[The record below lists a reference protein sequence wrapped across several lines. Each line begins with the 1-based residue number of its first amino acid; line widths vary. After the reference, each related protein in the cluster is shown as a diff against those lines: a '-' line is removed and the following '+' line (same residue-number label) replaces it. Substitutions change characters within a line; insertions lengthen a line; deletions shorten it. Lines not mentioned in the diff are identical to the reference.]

1 MSAIIEA
8 ETALKQLTAEYPNA
22 TLAVQTLTAAA
33 IAASAAL
40 GAMSLLGGK
49 GLPGAGK
56 LPGGGG
62 AAGSVVKSGGKWL
75 PRVGGALVA
84 GLGIYNGYQIE
95 QRADLNRQQKNAAQV
110 KNVGESGGALA
121 GGWAGAKL
129 GAAIGTAIA
138 PGVGTAI
145 GGVLGGLL
153 GGAAGY
159 YGGGSLADGLNGA
172 GERARA
178 KRHEPLPQSP
188 RPAPLPA
195 GSPPPLLALPGN
207 QPQEKMQPL
216 MLQQTADFR
225 ASMAENSA
233 LVGNRL
239 DAINSTLAGQQQ
251 VIQNN
256 MTVTL
261 DGRVIANEVSR
272 YQYAM
277 FGRGVG
283 Q

>member
-1 MSAIIEA
+1 MTSVSA
-8 ETALKQLTAEYPNA
+8 
-22 TLAVQTLTAAA
+22 
-33 IAASAAL
+33 
-40 GAMSLLGGK
+40 
-49 GLPGAGK
+49 
-56 LPGGGG
+56 
-62 AAGSVVKSGGKWL
+62 
-75 PRVGGALVA
+75 
-84 GLGIYNGYQIE
+84 
-95 QRADLNRQQKNAAQV
+95 
-110 KNVGESGGALA
+110 
-121 GGWAGAKL
+121 
-129 GAAIGTAIA
+129 GT
-138 PGVGTAI
+138 
-145 GGVLGGLL
+145 
-153 GGAAGY
+153 
-159 YGGGSLADGLNGA
+159 
-172 GERARA
+172 
-178 KRHEPLPQSP
+178 
-188 RPAPLPA
+188 
-195 GSPPPLLALPGN
+195 LLALPGN